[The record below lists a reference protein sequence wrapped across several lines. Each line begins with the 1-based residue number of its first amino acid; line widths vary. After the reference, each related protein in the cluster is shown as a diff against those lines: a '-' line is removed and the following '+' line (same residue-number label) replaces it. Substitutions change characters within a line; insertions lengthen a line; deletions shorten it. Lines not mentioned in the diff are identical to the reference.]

1 MGVLRNAGI
10 SAGDIFLFFGLF
22 RETEFD
28 REGKLKYVRGSKPV
42 QVIYG
47 YLQIG
52 EILTEP
58 EQIREYS
65 WHPHSVCE
73 NYQRGRNALFIPA
86 EKLSICPDLK
96 GYGVLSYR
104 NDRVLTMDGKTAGTW
119 KDYEFLQP
127 DHIEGHRKNCAKGEG
142 IYYQGQWQELI
153 VCDDAGAQEWVK
165 QIVR

>member
-1 MGVLRNAGI
+1 M
-10 SAGDIFLFFGLF
+10 
-22 RETEFD
+22 
-28 REGKLKYVRGSKPV
+28 
-42 QVIYG
+42 
-47 YLQIG
+47 
-52 EILTEP
+52 
-58 EQIREYS
+58 
-65 WHPHSVCE
+65 
-73 NYQRGRNALFIPA
+73 
-86 EKLSICPDLK
+86 SICPDLK